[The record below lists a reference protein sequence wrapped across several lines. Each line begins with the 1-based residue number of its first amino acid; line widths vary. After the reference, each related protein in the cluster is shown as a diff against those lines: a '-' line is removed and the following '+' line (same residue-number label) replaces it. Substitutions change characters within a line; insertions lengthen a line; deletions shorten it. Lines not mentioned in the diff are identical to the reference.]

1 MRVTGILRK
10 TAILGAVGVALS
22 IMPAAGVSASA
33 TSASA
38 QRVLQGSCTGN
49 THDWFRGRVSAYYE
63 PNGSY
68 DVIEEIQYELVATKG
83 SSPGKKSNVRLRI
96 RESISGK
103 PDKTLYTWESGDN
116 VTPDKWHT
124 HDPYRKVEYKK
135 RWHVDAKFVFDTNGY
150 DPRCTA
156 TTNKA

>member
-1 MRVTGILRK
+1 M
-10 TAILGAVGVALS
+10 GVALS
-22 IMPAAGVSASA
+22 ITPVAGASASA

-49 THDWFRGRVSAYYE
+49 TNDWFRGRVNAYYE
-63 PNGSY
+63 PDGSY
-68 DVIEEIQYELVATKG
+68 DVIKKIQYELVATKG

-124 HDPYRKVEYKK
+124 HYPYRKVAYKK
-135 RWHVDAKFVFDTNGY
+135 KWHVDAKFVFDSSGY
-150 DPRCTA
+150 DPTCTA